1 MLNVSLIP
9 ALTAEQVERYV
20 AITKEIKALEAEKAA
35 IAEALL
41 TSGDTSAAG
50 FEHRLQRSEVERAA
64 LDPAAV
70 RRVTTPSVFM
80 ALASI
85 KVEAA
90 RKVLSS
96 DAFAACATFERSKR
110 IVIKSI

>member
-1 MLNVSLIP
+1 M
-9 ALTAEQVERYV
+9 AESTEP
-20 AITKEIKALEAEKAA
+20 KAA
-35 IAEALL
+35 AETLL
-41 TSGDTSAAG
+41 QKPMVAADTTLG
-50 FEHRLQRSEVERAA
+50 TDHEQFEHRLQVSEVERAA

-90 RKVLSS
+90 RKVLSA

>member
-9 ALTAEQVERYV
+9 ALTAEQVERFV
-20 AITKEIKALEAEKAA
+20 EISKQIKALEAEKAE
-35 IAEALL
+35 IAEILL
-41 TSGDTSAAG
+41 QSGEAGAVG
-50 FEHRLQRSEVERAA
+50 FENRLQVSEVERAE

-70 RRVTTPSVFM
+70 RRLTTPSVFM

-90 RKVLSS
+90 RKVLSA
-96 DAFAACATFERSKR
+96 DAFAACATFKSSKR